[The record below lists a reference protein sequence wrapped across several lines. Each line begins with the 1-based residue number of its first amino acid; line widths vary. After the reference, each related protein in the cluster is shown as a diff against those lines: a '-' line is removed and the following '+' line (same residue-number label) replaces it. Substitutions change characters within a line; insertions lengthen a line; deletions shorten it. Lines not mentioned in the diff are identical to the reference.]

1 MKALKHT
8 GPNPAPMTDNEAI
21 ALFEFVK
28 RLPPNPIIVQ
38 IGAYIGVST
47 MAMLES
53 RPDCYIFSIDVKPC
67 HQEKVNISEAG
78 LDVSRVVRV
87 LGDASQID
95 WPFQVDLALIDG
107 NHYYE
112 AVKADC
118 EAWLDKARLIVFHDY
133 IPANAPRR
141 NQVYEVV
148 QELFGNQ
155 EPVMQVERLIGYESV
170 T

>member
-1 MKALKHT
+1 MIKALKFA
-8 GPNPAPMTDNEAI
+8 GPNPAPMSSDEVLALADI
-21 ALFEFVK
+21 AK
-28 RLPPNPIIVQ
+28 QLPANPVIIQ

-53 RPDCYIFSIDVKPC
+53 RPDCFIFSIDVKPC

-78 LDVSRVVRV
+78 LDVSRVCRI

-95 WPFQVDLALIDG
+95 WPFPVNMLFVDG

-118 EAWLDKARLIVFHDY
+118 DAWLSKVRGLIVFHDY
-133 IPANAPRR
+133 IKENAPARIR
-141 NQVYEVV
+141 Y
-148 QELFGNQ
+148 
-155 EPVMQVERLIGYESV
+155 MKW
-170 T
+170 